1 MASKAIHPHVTPPA
15 ATPANHPKNKGPK
28 GDAVRYPQDHRHVV
42 WIRPSL
48 LVLVIVLALTS
59 VATAWVQYLLF
70 GLPQI
75 PIFTQEQLKSQVAA
89 HGFPAWLRIT
99 HYVNFLFLILL
110 IRSGLSILVD
120 HPRLYRS
127 RDCTPGTE
135 WARFTPLAV
144 PKDRLWTAKD
154 DARYLSPW
162 LGLPGYRHTV
172 GVAQHWH
179 FPSDLFWTVNGLI
192 YVVLLFVFSHWAR
205 LVPTS
210 WHIFPQARATFV
222 HYVTLHLPPEPDGFY
237 RYNALQ
243 QLAYFVVVFVMA
255 PLSLLTGLAMSPA
268 IDNRFQWYARLFGGR
283 QGARSFHFLLMAG
296 FTAFIVVHVSLVV
309 ATGFTRNM
317 NHIVWGVDP
326 TGSSG
331 LMLGAVGVAAV
342 IGACVAAHWL
352 SWNRPRALQVAAM
365 RTVGALKLQTIDPLL
380 PRAEYTKSD
389 ISPHF
394 WPNGKMPTS
403 EEWLGLGANGYK
415 DYRLRVYGLV
425 DNPVEPSLDELRA
438 MGKQERTTLHHCIQ
452 GWSGIAEWGGLSMTK
467 LVALVRPQTGAKVV
481 VFHSFGEGLYG
492 GEYYETHSMANVLH
506 PQSLLAYEMNYE
518 TLSDVYGAPLRLRV
532 ENQLGC
538 KMVKWITAIEFVASE
553 KDVGAG
559 FGGIKEDEEYF
570 DLVADI

>member
-75 PIFTQEQLKSQVAA
+75 PIFTQEQLKSQAAA

-120 HPRLYRS
+120 HPRLYRN

-179 FPSDLFWTVNGLI
+179 FLSDLFWIVNGLI

-317 NHIVWGVDP
+317 NHIVWGVDT

-365 RTVGALKLQTIDPLL
+365 RTVGALKLQIIDPLL

-389 ISPHF
+389 IWLRSIHCHPERSAPTVERRRHPAQLELFNNAVTETSQKSPF
-394 WPNGKMPTS
+394 EERAKTNDS
-403 EEWLGLGANGYK
+403 ETFHVGANTVDELLSALLSRSRSSLPPVKRWRMPRLAQRSANSILRFQGSLHGLPEGRHTSPSITTQENRRRMGNNLLERPGPSRVMSTSGERHR
-415 DYRLRVYGLV
+415 RLR
-425 DNPVEPSLDELRA
+425 
-438 MGKQERTTLHHCIQ
+438 
-452 GWSGIAEWGGLSMTK
+452 
-467 LVALVRPQTGAKVV
+467 
-481 VFHSFGEGLYG
+481 
-492 GEYYETHSMANVLH
+492 
-506 PQSLLAYEMNYE
+506 
-518 TLSDVYGAPLRLRV
+518 RLP
-532 ENQLGC
+532 
-538 KMVKWITAIEFVASE
+538 ASP
-553 KDVGAG
+553 
-559 FGGIKEDEEYF
+559 
-570 DLVADI
+570 